1 MESPVLDDWFTL
13 DAREPRLLGSR
24 CTSCGS
30 YYFPKATGF
39 CRNPDCDGE
48 QFDEVPLSRTGTL
61 WSFTDARYAPP
72 PPFVANDPFEP
83 FAVAAVE
90 LERERMV
97 VLGPV
102 VDGVGVDALRLGMTM
117 ELALESLADGK
128 LTWKWRPAAGGAA

>member
-30 YYFPKATGF
+30 YYFPKVSGF

-48 QFDEVPLSRTGTL
+48 HFDEVPLSRTGTL

>member
-1 MESPVLDDWFTL
+1 MQAPVLDDWFTL
-13 DAREPRLLGSR
+13 DARQPRLLGSR
-24 CTSCGS
+24 CTGCGS
-30 YYFPKATGF
+30 YYFPKVTGF

-102 VDGVGVDALRLGMTM
+102 IDGVGVDALRLGMTM